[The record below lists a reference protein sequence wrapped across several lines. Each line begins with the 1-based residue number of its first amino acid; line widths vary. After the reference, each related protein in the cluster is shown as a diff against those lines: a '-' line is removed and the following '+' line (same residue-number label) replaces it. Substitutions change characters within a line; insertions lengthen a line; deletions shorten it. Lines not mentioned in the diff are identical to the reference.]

1 MAECRRRLLAG
12 VPSARRQKCRRS
24 IKPAT
29 CGPANVRDQATHL
42 SEVAQQP
49 DIPPRINPHLAMSF
63 SFPRFS
69 LPSIKLTLVVLAAA
83 ASVQA
88 SSVFEVL
95 EISPGILGRSGQRVD
110 TEVLA
115 QLPMSDPERQAL
127 LDGWLDPAAPQAP
140 QRRVMAARLLENCG
154 QPEAALAVLAELKTA
169 EIDALQLM
177 RLLYLT
183 KHPEP
188 AAAAFAQ
195 SQRELPARA
204 SNTFPQAK
212 LERLLRPLVALGQL
226 DETAR
231 FLAWLQPRCTIS
243 EWRSS
248 VLSTRLDLALH
259 QGRLPELL
267 AALAAESATVRAV
280 ADHMLDRGG
289 LPHLPALPADAAVAD
304 IAWCIEL
311 ERCNATFSPVAEA
324 AIRSGRGS
332 PAERRE
338 LFRQIARDYRSTEQ
352 RQQLLLAWLIREE
365 EFIDLYTSLAADGIG
380 ELPELPLCDLA
391 ARHPAHAYLNY
402 LAGYNLTSVQP
413 RRTFVG
419 PARACL
425 VRAVTHA
432 PLVVRKADPSQDPL
446 EISKAEYDRHSAA
459 GDPARFALMELS
471 DRMAPEKLS
480 ALLVGHA
487 DFAALPVADRL
498 RYLQA
503 ARLDLPVWDLLRE
516 IDWSQP
522 AHDMLGGELGHLL
535 GSIGGS
541 RWPEAETW
549 RQILAKWP
557 EMLVGSVQKPAAL
570 IAGQTD
576 WAFRA
581 WQNKAPAG
589 SPAVAEFVRAWHQR
603 LQARGPEFC
612 QSVLAACTI
621 FRSDQPRMEE
631 LRKILGAE
639 TASNIV
645 KSLDAGL
652 AFRTKLAALAWLQP
666 PGISGFPV
674 GYGHED
680 SHRHISAGAYPGWIG
695 GQPGRD
701 TDLLWLCHRFPSLS
715 FACGDSYLPESR
727 SAWTTAL
734 QLRGL
739 LAEDS
744 PLAFA
749 VDLVIH
755 RRMMEAPPEAAARA
769 ERHIAASLA
778 TRKEPDFVLYRACD
792 GLALQHGKPARN
804 PDALLELRALSQAP
818 LVIRRAA
825 ADVLAATESNNS
837 DQRPARLG
845 EIIAAIHT
853 EPAQYEN
860 TARWKRPDP
869 VLNHPLRQRPDLALA
884 RSLLEKDP
892 DDVEAADLIART
904 VGKSGE
910 MAELCTALAVLR
922 RSVPQRFFAE
932 ASAPEVLARFAK
944 PRLDEL
950 MGLLSMVEDPSPPP
964 VDARTLAREIC
975 QPLLRIHRFV
985 LEQDPVVAATLRR
998 LIIGRGWTAPLTR
1011 DLLELH
1017 EREAAIGW
1025 LAMEF
1030 TMPPTPVLPTQPLR
1044 FPQVPKAPDGPRR
1057 FDDSSILH
1065 PNTIKFILEHQIAAP
1080 LSAAIAAKADP
1091 NDRKLIAFLKL
1102 LDQPTIETYRTH
1114 FKPLMAEQDAYMAG
1128 ELKKQVVRLLQAVNS
1143 TQSLA
1148 AAVAADP
1155 P

>member
-1 MAECRRRLLAG
+1 
-12 VPSARRQKCRRS
+12 
-24 IKPAT
+24 
-29 CGPANVRDQATHL
+29 
-42 SEVAQQP
+42 
-49 DIPPRINPHLAMSF
+49 MSF
-63 SFPRFS
+63 SFPWFQ
-69 LPSIKLTLVVLAAA
+69 LPFIKPTLVVLAAA

-88 SSVFEVL
+88 GSVFEAL
-95 EISPGILGRSGQRVD
+95 EISPGSLSRSGQWVD
-110 TEVLA
+110 TEILA
-115 QLPMSDPERQAL
+115 RLPMSDQERQEL

-140 QRRVMAARLLENCG
+140 QRRAMAARLLENCG
-154 QPEAALAVLAELKTA
+154 QPEAALAVLAELKTV
-169 EIDALQLM
+169 EIDALQLT

-204 SNTFPQAK
+204 SNTFPAAK

-243 EWRSS
+243 EWRTS
-248 VLSTRLDLALH
+248 VLSARLDLALH

-267 AALAAESATVRAV
+267 ATLTAESATVRAV
-280 ADHMLDRGG
+280 ADRMLDRGG

-324 AIRSGRGS
+324 AIQSGRS
-332 PAERRE
+332 TATERRE
-338 LFRQIARDYRSTEQ
+338 LFRQIAREYRDTEQ
-352 RQQLLLAWLIREE
+352 RQELLLAWLSREE

-419 PARACL
+419 PVRACL
-425 VRAVTHA
+425 VRAVTTA
-432 PLVVRKADPSQDPL
+432 PLVVRKVNPAQDSL
-446 EISKAEYDRHSAA
+446 ESSKAEYDRHLAA

-471 DRMAPEKLS
+471 ERMAPEKLWD
-480 ALLVGHA
+480 LLAARA

-503 ARLDLPVWDLLRE
+503 ARLDLPVWNLLLE

-522 AHDMLGGELGHLL
+522 AHDVLGGEMGHLL

-541 RWPEAETW
+541 RWPEGETW

-570 IAGQTD
+570 IAWQTD

-581 WQNKAPAG
+581 WQNKAPAD
-589 SPAVAEFVRAWHQR
+589 SPAVAEFFRAWQQR

-639 TASNIV
+639 ATSNIV
-645 KSLDAGL
+645 KSLDAEFALGTRL
-652 AFRTKLAALAWLQP
+652 GALAWLQP

-680 SHRHISAGAYPGWIG
+680 SHRHISAGAYPRWIG

-701 TDLLWLCHRFPSLS
+701 KELFWLCHRFPSLGAALDE
-715 FACGDSYLPESR
+715 FYLHRDSW
-727 SAWTTAL
+727 ATAL
-734 QLRGL
+734 QLRAL
-739 LAEDS
+739 LADDS
-744 PLAFA
+744 PLA
-749 VDLVIH
+749 VGLDLVIH
-755 RRMMEAPPEAAARA
+755 RGMMAAPPEAIARA
-769 ERHIAASLA
+769 NRHIGAQLAS
-778 TRKEPDFVLYRACD
+778 RKEPDFVLYRACD
-792 GLALQHGKPARN
+792 GLALKHGEPARN

-837 DQRPARLG
+837 DERPARLG

-853 EPAQYEN
+853 EPAKYEN
-860 TARWKRPDP
+860 TGRWERPDP
-869 VLNHPLRQRPDLALA
+869 VLQHPLRQGPDLALA
-884 RSLLEKDP
+884 LKLLDKDP

-904 VGKSGE
+904 LGKSGE
-910 MAELCTALAVLR
+910 MAELCTALGVLR
-922 RSVPQRFFAE
+922 RRVPQRFFAE
-932 ASAPEVLARFAK
+932 VSAPEVLARFAK
-944 PRLDEL
+944 PRLGEL
-950 MGLLSMVEDPSPPP
+950 MALLSMVEDPSPPP
-964 VDARTLAREIC
+964 VDARTLAREIS

-985 LEQDPVVAATLRR
+985 LEQDPVVAATLRK
-998 LIIGRGWTAPLTR
+998 LIIGRGWTAPLTK

-1030 TMPPTPVLPTQPLR
+1030 TIPPPAVQPTQPLR
-1044 FPQVPKAPDGPRR
+1044 FSQAPKPPEGPRH
-1057 FDDSSILH
+1057 FDDNSILH
-1065 PNTIKFILEHQIAAP
+1065 PNRIEFILEHQIAAP
-1080 LSAAIAAKADP
+1080 LSEAIADKADP

-1102 LDQPTIETYRTH
+1102 LDQPTIETYQTQ
-1114 FKPLMAEQDAYMAG
+1114 FKPLMAEQDAYSAG
-1128 ELKKQVVRLLQAVNS
+1128 ELKKRVVRLLQAVKS
-1143 TQSLA
+1143 TQPLA

>member
-1 MAECRRRLLAG
+1 
-12 VPSARRQKCRRS
+12 
-24 IKPAT
+24 
-29 CGPANVRDQATHL
+29 
-42 SEVAQQP
+42 
-49 DIPPRINPHLAMSF
+49 MSF
-63 SFPRFS
+63 SFPWFQ
-69 LPSIKLTLVVLAAA
+69 LPFIKPTLVVLAAA

-88 SSVFEVL
+88 GSVFEAL
-95 EISPGILGRSGQRVD
+95 EISPGSLGRSGQWVD

-115 QLPMSDPERQAL
+115 RLPMSDQERQEL
-127 LDGWLDPAAPQAP
+127 LDGWLDPVPPQP
-140 QRRVMAARLLENCG
+140 SRRRAMAARLLESCG
-154 QPEAALAVLAELKTA
+154 QPEAALAILTELKTA
-169 EIDALQLM
+169 EIDALQLT

-204 SNTFPQAK
+204 ANTFPAAK

-226 DETAR
+226 DEIAR

-259 QGRLPELL
+259 QGRLAELL
-267 AALAAESATVRAV
+267 ETLAAEPPIVRAV

-289 LPHLPALPADAAVAD
+289 LPRLPALPADAAVAD

-324 AIRSGRGS
+324 AIRSGRGTA
-332 PAERRE
+332 AERRE
-338 LFRQIARDYRSTEQ
+338 LFRQIAREYRDTEQ
-352 RQQLLLAWLIREE
+352 RQDLLLAWLSREE
-365 EFIDLYTSLAADGIG
+365 EFIGLYTSLAADRIG

-419 PARACL
+419 PVRACL
-425 VRAVTHA
+425 LRAVTTA

-459 GDPARFALMELS
+459 VDPARFSLMELS
-471 DRMAPEKLS
+471 DRMAPEKLLD
-480 ALLVGHA
+480 LLAARA
-487 DFAALPVADRL
+487 DFGALPVADRL
-498 RYLQA
+498 RYLRA
-503 ARLDLPVWDLLRE
+503 ARLDRPVWDLLRE

-522 AHDMLGGELGHLL
+522 AHDVLGGEMGHLL

-570 IAGQTD
+570 IAYQTD

-581 WQNKAPAG
+581 WQHKAPAG
-589 SPAVAEFVRAWHQR
+589 SPAVAEFFRAWHQR

-639 TASNIV
+639 AASNIV
-645 KSLDAGL
+645 KTLDAGL
-652 AFRTKLAALAWLQP
+652 AFQTKLAALVWLQP

-674 GYGHED
+674 GYGHD
-680 SHRHISAGAYPGWIG
+680 DNHRYTSEGGSPGWVR

-701 TDLLWLCHRFPSLS
+701 KELLWLCHRFPSLS
-715 FACGDSYLPESR
+715 LACDGSYLYESR
-727 SAWTTAL
+727 NAWPTAL
-734 QLRGL
+734 QLRAL
-739 LAEDS
+739 LADDS
-744 PLAFA
+744 PLAVA
-749 VDLVIH
+749 LDLVIH
-755 RRMMEAPPEAAARA
+755 RRMMEAPPESIARA
-769 ERHIAASLA
+769 NRHIGALLA

-804 PDALLELRALSQAP
+804 PDALLELGALSQAP
-818 LVIRRAA
+818 LVVRRAA
-825 ADVLAATESNNS
+825 AGVLAATENNNA
-837 DQRPARLG
+837 DQRPAKLK
-845 EIIAAIHT
+845 EVNALIHP
-853 EPAQYEN
+853 EPTKYEN
-860 TARWKRPDP
+860 TAQWKRPDP
-869 VLNHPLRQRPDLALA
+869 VLSHPLRQRPDLALA

-904 VGKSGE
+904 LGKSGE
-910 MAELCTALAVLR
+910 MAKLCTALAVLR
-922 RSVPQRFFAE
+922 RRDPQRFFAE
-932 ASAPEVLARFAK
+932 VSAPEVLARFAR
-944 PRLDEL
+944 PRLEEL
-950 MGLLSMVEDPSPPP
+950 MALLSMVEDPSPPP
-964 VDARTLAREIC
+964 VDARTIAREIC

-985 LEQDPVVAATLRR
+985 LEQDPVVAATLRT

-1030 TMPPTPVLPTQPLR
+1030 TMPPIPVPPTQPLR
-1044 FPQVPKAPDGPRR
+1044 FSEVPKPPEGPRH
-1057 FDDSSILH
+1057 FDDNSILH
-1065 PNTIKFILEHQIAAP
+1065 PNRIEFILEHQIAAP
-1080 LSAAIAAKADP
+1080 LSEAIAAKADP

-1102 LDQPTIETYRTH
+1102 LDQPTIETYRTQ
-1114 FKPLMAEQDAYMAG
+1114 FKPLMAEQDAYSAG
-1128 ELKKQVVRLLQAVNS
+1128 ELKKRVVRLLQTVKS